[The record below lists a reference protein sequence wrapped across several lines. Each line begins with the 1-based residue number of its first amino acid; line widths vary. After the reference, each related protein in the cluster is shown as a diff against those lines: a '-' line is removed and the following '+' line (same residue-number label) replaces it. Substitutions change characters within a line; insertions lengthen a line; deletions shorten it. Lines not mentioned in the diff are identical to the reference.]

1 MAMGRRTDRARTP
14 GLWIAANE
22 LPTTGGHP
30 FYQRLHQVLDAH
42 GFDAFV
48 ESQCAPF
55 YADGV
60 GRPSLTPGTYFRL
73 LLIGY
78 FEGIDSE
85 RGIAWRTADSLALRG
100 FLGLGLDEVPPEH
113 STISRTRR
121 LIAVETHRAV
131 FTWIVQVLATAQLV
145 KGKTIGIDATT
156 LEANAALRSIVRR
169 DSGKTYQAFLT
180 QLAQASGVETPTRAA
195 LARLDRKRPKK
206 GRNREW
212 RHPHDP
218 EARITKM
225 KDGRTHLA
233 HKAEHA
239 VDLDTGAIV
248 GVTVQGA
255 DQGDT
260 TTIAETLTTA
270 AEDLEAAAAVTDDE
284 TRVIDEVVAD
294 KGYHSNQVLVDLAA
308 LDLRTYIAE
317 PDRGRRKWTKHSA
330 ARDAVYAN
338 RRRIRGARCRR
349 LQRRRSE
356 YLERPNAHLYETR
369 RDASH
374 PPAGPRQHPE
384 AAARPRRRVQPGP
397 PHADRLRSGYAA
409 KPAGAAGGAA
419 RGCGGTLGR
428 PPRPLEPTRHAVRR
442 SRGHV
447 HPVSP
452 SRTVTRRGV
461 SMRSLTTGC

>member
-1 MAMGRRTDRARTP
+1 MAMGRRKNRARTP
-14 GLWIAANE
+14 GLWIATNE
-22 LPTTGGHP
+22 LPATGGHP
-30 FYQRLHQVLDAH
+30 FYQRLNRLLDEH

-48 ESQCAPF
+48 EAQCAPF
-55 YADGV
+55 YAATR

-100 FLGLGLDEVPPEH
+100 FLGFGLDEMPPEH

-121 LIAVETHRAV
+121 LIDLETHRAV
-131 FTWIVQVLATAQLV
+131 FTWILQVLATADLV
-145 KGKTIGIDATT
+145 TGKTIGIDATT

-169 DSGKTYQAFLT
+169 DSGETYQAFLT
-180 QLAQASGVETPTRAA
+180 RLAQASGIETPTRAD

-206 GRNREW
+206 GRNTEW

-218 EARITKM
+218 DARITKM

-239 VDLDTGAIV
+239 VDLETGAIV

-260 TTIAETLTTA
+260 TTIAETVTA
-270 AEDLEAAAAVTDDE
+270 AAEELDAVATVTDDP
-284 TRVIDEVVAD
+284 TTVIKEVVAD

-308 LDLRTYIAE
+308 LELRTYIAE
-317 PDRGRRKWTKHSA
+317 PDRGRRRWTKKA
-330 ARDAVYAN
+330 DARDAVYAN
-338 RRRIRGARCRR
+338 RRRIRGARGRA

-356 YLERPNAHLYETR
+356 RLERPNAHLYETGGLR
-369 RDASH
+369 RTH
-374 PPAGPRQHPE
+374 LRGHTNILKRVLVHVGGFNLGLLMRMRFGIGTPRSLQGRL
-384 AAARPRRRVQPGP
+384 AAAV
-397 PHADRLRSGYAA
+397 ALIAALMAALIDRYRDLRDRAIVRAPQHSSHHRSELLPVTVA
-409 KPAGAAGGAA
+409 K
-419 RGCGGTLGR
+419 
-428 PPRPLEPTRHAVRR
+428 
-442 SRGHV
+442 
-447 HPVSP
+447 
-452 SRTVTRRGV
+452 GV
-461 SMRSLTTGC
+461 LATGC

>member
-1 MAMGRRTDRARTP
+1 MAMGRRKDRARTP
-14 GLWIAANE
+14 GLWIATNE
-22 LPTTGGHP
+22 LPVTGGHP
-30 FYQRLHQVLDAH
+30 FYQRLNQELETH
-42 GFDAFV
+42 GFDEFV
-48 ESQCAPF
+48 EAQCAPF
-55 YADGV
+55 YAAKL

-100 FLGLGLDEVPPEH
+100 FLGLGLDEAPPEH

-121 LIAVETHRAV
+121 LIDLEAHRAV
-131 FTWIVQVLATAQLV
+131 FTWILQVLATADLI

-169 DSGKTYQAFLT
+169 DSGETYQEFLT
-180 QLAQASGVETPTRAA
+180 RLAQASGIETPTRAD

-206 GRNREW
+206 GRNKDW

-218 EARITKM
+218 DARITKM

-239 VDLDTGAIV
+239 VDMETGAIV

-260 TTIAETLTTA
+260 TTIAETVTA
-270 AEDLEAAAAVTDDE
+270 AAEELEAVAAATNGE
-284 TRVIDEVVAD
+284 TAVLDEVVAD

-317 PDRGRRKWTKHSA
+317 PDRGRRRWKKKAA

-338 RRRIRGARCRR
+338 RRRIRGQRGVA

-356 YLERPNAHLYETR
+356 RLERPNAHLYETGGMR
-369 RDASH
+369 RTHLRGHANILKRLFVH
-374 PPAGPRQHPE
+374 IGGFNLGLFMRTLFGIGTPRGLQGRL
-384 AAARPRRRVQPGP
+384 AAVLAFIVALWT
-397 PHADRLRSGYAA
+397 HVVDLW
-409 KPAGAAGGAA
+409 
-419 RGCGGTLGR
+419 C
-428 PPRPLEPTRHAVRR
+428 AVRR
-442 SRGHV
+442 PV
-447 HPVSP
+447 HDHGSAFTPHHRFELLPAKSALA
-452 SRTVTRRGV
+452 TA
-461 SMRSLTTGC
+461 C